1 MQTDSKFTL
10 GFKWFFLFIFY
21 GFCLSAQTKIYFG
34 SPGNL
39 HSVNTDLTG
48 HKLENYSNQFSSEYP
63 WFTLDQISGKI
74 LYLNPNINNE
84 QVELNS
90 LNLKDSSIQNLGELG
105 RLAFEAFLEYDFFNG
120 KIYFSDFN
128 NKRIASFDL
137 STQIIQSIYSWPD
150 MKQDSRF
157 QLDPWNQLMFIPRS
171 GGLDKFSLQNQTTEF
186 ISLPEPIQC
195 FRIHPLLRKLTVK
208 SSSINEFTYDGALI
222 RQFNIQQVD
231 GEENELYYDLSNNN
245 LYSYSFK
252 DFGAGLELW
261 YIQKLDDSLFNRV
274 AIYFSQFPFYHC
286 MQFLYHQIPSAIIDP
301 QNELLNLE
309 LWPNPSTGSFYINL
323 PNGVDE
329 ISDIRVYNINGNM
342 VPAKLLKC
350 SDNLLKL
357 QLSDN
362 SAGVWLIK
370 IRLSN
375 NQTYVKKIIIQE

>member
-1 MQTDSKFTL
+1 M
-10 GFKWFFLFIFY
+10 
-21 GFCLSAQTKIYFG
+21 
-34 SPGNL
+34 
-39 HSVNTDLTG
+39 NTDLTG